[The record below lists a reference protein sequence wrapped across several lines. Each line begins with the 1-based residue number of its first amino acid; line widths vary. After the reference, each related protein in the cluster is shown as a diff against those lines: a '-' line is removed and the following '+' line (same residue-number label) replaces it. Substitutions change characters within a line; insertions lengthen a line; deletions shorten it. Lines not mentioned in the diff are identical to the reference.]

1 MNNWINKI
9 GLDKFAHF
17 GIGGLICALFTFVFI
32 LQDLPVLILLPT
44 WRLILCPLMGTVV
57 TFFVSVIKEVFF
69 DNEFDWK
76 DIIAA
81 LTGCGFVYISV
92 VIGVLFNFLS
102 NLT

>member
-32 LQDLPVLILLPT
+32 LQDLYVLALIPKWRIILFP
-44 WRLILCPLMGTVV
+44 IIGTIVA
-57 TFFVSVIKEVFF
+57 FFVSIIKEYFF
-69 DNEFDWK
+69 DAKADWK

-81 LTGCGFVYISV
+81 MIGCVTVFIAVAF
-92 VIGVLFNFLS
+92 GVLIAI
-102 NLT
+102 